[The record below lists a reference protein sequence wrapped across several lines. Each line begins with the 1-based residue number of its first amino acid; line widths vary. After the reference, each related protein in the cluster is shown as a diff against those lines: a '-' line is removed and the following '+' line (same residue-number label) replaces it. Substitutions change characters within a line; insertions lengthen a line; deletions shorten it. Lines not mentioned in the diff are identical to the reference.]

1 MDLSAGH
8 GEEVTTET
16 KHRLWGWCA
25 FWYAL
30 CGRCSRVW
38 ATGKWQASFD
48 LLCNH
53 VEREHGA
60 R

>member
-1 MDLSAGH
+1 MSVD
-8 GEEVTTET
+8 T
-16 KHRLWGWCA
+16 KHRLWGWCT

-30 CGRCSRVW
+30 CGRCSKVM